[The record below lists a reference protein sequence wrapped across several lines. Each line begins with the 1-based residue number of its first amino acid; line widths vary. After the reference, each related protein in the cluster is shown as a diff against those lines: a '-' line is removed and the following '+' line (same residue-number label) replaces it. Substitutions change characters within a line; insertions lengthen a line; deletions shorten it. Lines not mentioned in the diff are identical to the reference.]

1 MPSEETSVFS
11 SRALW
16 NVAQSKLFT
25 QLTLS
30 LTAWRSGI
38 DCASAAIEEVQHRS
52 GVDDCCEVR
61 LARPCVALVPC
72 GYSCFCACLA
82 QIRELHGNTNSSP
95 YPPVPAKKIFQSL
108 LVPMTID
115 AEWILY
121 HWEYLNIE
129 AGELSVIVMR
139 MRFERSFWLILF
151 CNRRN
156 RFRVKCV
163 FTSSFRLRSRG
174 SPAVIVAAVRA
185 GRVFYKL
192 LILTFLNISKW
203 NISSCI
209 SKYT

>member
-1 MPSEETSVFS
+1 MEWTTVVKYVWHGLASHLSHAVIPASVYVL
-11 SRALW
+11 R
-16 NVAQSKLFT
+16 
-25 QLTLS
+25 
-30 LTAWRSGI
+30 
-38 DCASAAIEEVQHRS
+38 
-52 GVDDCCEVR
+52 R
-61 LARPCVALVPC
+61 LD
-72 GYSCFCACLA
+72 SCMGT
-82 QIRELHGNTNSSP
+82 QIRPHTHPSP
-95 YPPVPAKKIFQSL
+95 QKFFQSL

-129 AGELSVIVMR
+129 AGELSLIVMR